1 MNEGI
6 STSYRGRQISESR
19 EKRSSGSSD
28 DMGPRF
34 APEVQ
39 YWAFGT
45 ALFASSMEMMS
56 WVTPLAVVVEIIL
69 YALTWW
75 SGLQWAW

>member
-1 MNEGI
+1 
-6 STSYRGRQISESR
+6 
-19 EKRSSGSSD
+19 
-28 DMGPRF
+28 
-34 APEVQ
+34 
-39 YWAFGT
+39 
-45 ALFASSMEMMS
+45 LFASSMEMMS